1 MEFFKILLL
10 TTVIILSTAC
20 ERKLKY
26 DGDDNNSENIT
37 LTVMASPDTTLEV
50 MAGRSFVF
58 TRLTDITEDAEYVF
72 NISASLRFGHV
83 YYSINGG
90 EQKKMTYD
98 DEHHRFVSDY
108 RPSVGDHIAV
118 NASEIDLPNVSGS
131 TIVPSKPTL
140 EVVDAKYVAPEE
152 GEVNGK
158 AEVRLRISD
167 PQESGNYYRLQV
179 KTFDK
184 DNEQLINDKEKRDD
198 ENYNDVFTS
207 DDETLFKDTDIYAKR
222 GNWPRYF
229 SNIFSDQRF
238 NGTQHKFTINIDLVA
253 PREQTKLI
261 VELQSITKE
270 LYFYL
275 KSLMVYSITPQDEY
289 TEAIQIYSNVTDGW
303 GIVGAVNTD
312 RHVIIF

>member
-1 MEFFKILLL
+1 M
-10 TTVIILSTAC
+10 
-20 ERKLKY
+20 
-26 DGDDNNSENIT
+26 
-37 LTVMASPDTTLEV
+37 
-50 MAGRSFVF
+50 
-58 TRLTDITEDAEYVF
+58 
-72 NISASLRFGHV
+72 
-83 YYSINGG
+83 
-90 EQKKMTYD
+90 
-98 DEHHRFVSDY
+98 
-108 RPSVGDHIAV
+108 
-118 NASEIDLPNVSGS
+118 
-131 TIVPSKPTL
+131 
-140 EVVDAKYVAPEE
+140 VDAKYVAPEE

-238 NGTQHKFTINIDLVA
+238 NGTQHKFTINVDLVA

-312 RHVIIF
+312 RHVITF